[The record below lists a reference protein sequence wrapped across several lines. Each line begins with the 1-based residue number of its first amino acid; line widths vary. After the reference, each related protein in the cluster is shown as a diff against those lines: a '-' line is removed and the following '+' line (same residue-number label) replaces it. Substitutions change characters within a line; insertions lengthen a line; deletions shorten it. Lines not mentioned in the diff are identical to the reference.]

1 MTLEKAA
8 LTAATVLFLGA
19 VVHAITALRRGAYR
33 PSWTAMGLMAGG
45 FLCQCVFLYLRG
57 QELRRCPI
65 TTPMEL
71 MTFTAWTMVMF
82 YFVVGSGYR
91 WSLLGAF
98 TAPLAFAMQATA
110 LLKPDSPVAPL
121 TKPPGMWTELHATL
135 SLLAYGAYALAFVA
149 GMMFLL
155 QDRLLKKHANLSLM
169 LRLPPVHHLTKATR
183 GLILTGTA
191 LLTVGILSA
200 YQMENRPSAFKLFV
214 VWTVW
219 GAYALLAIYEGW
231 RGMSA
236 RRAAWAAAGCFALAL
251 ASLWFVTSR

>member
-8 LTAATVLFLGA
+8 LMAATVLFLGGFA
-19 VVHAITALRRGAYR
+19 HAISALRRGAYR
-33 PSWTAMGLMAGG
+33 PSWTAMALMAGG
-45 FLCQCVFLYLRG
+45 FLCQSLFLYLRG
-57 QELRRCPI
+57 QELRRCPV
-65 TTPMEL
+65 TNPMEL

-82 YFVVGSGYR
+82 YFVVGSAYR

-98 TAPLAFAMQATA
+98 TAPLAFAMQLTA
-110 LLKPDSPVAPL
+110 LLKPDSPAAPL
-121 TKPPGMWTELHATL
+121 TKPPGVWTELHVTL

-149 GMMFLL
+149 GVMFLL

-183 GLILTGTA
+183 GLILTGTL
-191 LLTVGILSA
+191 LLTAGIVAA
-200 YQMENRPSAFKLFV
+200 YQMPERPAASKLFV

-219 GAYALLAIYEGW
+219 SAYVLLGIYEVW

-251 ASLWFVTSR
+251 TSLWFVTSR